1 MTEAKGRMVLKVMK
15 DLILYDR
22 MVTAIALCQKTDEV
36 KDIRDK
42 AVALEHY
49 ARQACNVDAERAA
62 INVRVRA
69 ERRAGELLKGL
80 QKSKGGQPKKNSVR
94 GKHSSFVQAK
104 QASSISDSQATHW
117 QILASMPEEKF
128 VEKIED
134 MKRKASTRRG
144 KNKPKG
150 PRVDPVPDRALWVW
164 GQIKDFEKEEI
175 FNIDPNVIMREML
188 DTMKPDIQRVVPRLI
203 KWLRR
208 FKI

>member
-1 MTEAKGRMVLKVMK
+1 MVLKVMK

-69 ERRAGELLKGL
+69 ERRAGEILKGL
-80 QKSKGGQPKKNSVR
+80 QKSPGGTPTKKSYSNRVKQSR
-94 GKHSSFVQAK
+94 FSEAK
-104 QASSISDSQATHW
+104 EEAGITDGQATHW
-117 QILASMPEEKF
+117 QQLANMPEEKF

-150 PRVDPVPDRALWVW
+150 PKVDPVPDRALWVW
-164 GQIKDFEKEEI
+164 GQIKDFERKKI
-175 FNIDPNVIMREML
+175 FAVNPNAVMKEML

>member
-1 MTEAKGRMVLKVMK
+1 MK

-36 KDIRDK
+36 KNIRDK

-80 QKSKGGQPKKNSVR
+80 QKSKGGQPKKNSVG

-104 QASSISDSQATHW
+104 QASSISDSQATNW
-117 QILASMPEEKF
+117 QQLASMPEEKF

-134 MKRKASTRRG
+134 MKRRANTRRG

-150 PRVDPVPDRALWVW
+150 PKVTPVPDRALWVW
-164 GQIKDFEKEEI
+164 GQIKDFERKNM
-175 FNIDPNVIMREML
+175 FDVDPNVVMKEML
-188 DTMKPDIQRVVPRLI
+188 DTMKPDVQRIVPKLI

>member
-1 MTEAKGRMVLKVMK
+1 MK

-104 QASSISDSQATHW
+104 QASNISDSQATHW
-117 QILASMPEEKF
+117 QQMAGMPEEKF
-128 VEKIED
+128 ESCD
-134 MKRKASTRRG
+134 
-144 KNKPKG
+144 
-150 PRVDPVPDRALWVW
+150 
-164 GQIKDFEKEEI
+164 
-175 FNIDPNVIMREML
+175 
-188 DTMKPDIQRVVPRLI
+188 
-203 KWLRR
+203 
-208 FKI
+208 